1 MKKRFQNQRFLT
13 AGVCTRIPILLRL
26 TMWILTDEM
35 KEADYLQIFELR
47 KTPEGTLIVHKQ
59 EVPPY
64 EHALLLQ
71 DFNMLEHNEKVY
83 IIDDVTHSTML
94 LAEEY

>member
-1 MKKRFQNQRFLT
+1 MKKPFQNQRFLT
-13 AGVCTRIPILLRL
+13 AGVYTRIPLRLQL
-26 TMWILTDEM
+26 TMWMLTDEM
-35 KEADYLQIFELR
+35 KEADYLQILKQQ

>member
-1 MKKRFQNQRFLT
+1 MKKRFQNQHFLT
-13 AGVCTRIPILLRL
+13 AGVCTRVPPLLQL
-26 TMWILTDEM
+26 IMWILTDEM

-64 EHALLLQ
+64 EHTLLLR
-71 DFNMLEHNEKVY
+71 DFNMLKHNEKVY
-83 IIDDVTHSTML
+83 IIDDETHSTML